1 MLEKPV
7 LPGCGPDLYPPTQRW
22 IVHRLVRRSFILG
35 AAAIA
40 LARIPAKASGPAPQ
54 RRGHVRIGWSG
65 TSCEAA
71 TYVAYEKGFFARE
84 GLDVELVR
92 LRDPLTATEAIH
104 SGAIDAVS
112 SLLYTWLGPIERGL
126 DARLTAGLHGGCV
139 RLVAAARSPIRDLG
153 DVKGAT
159 IATDHIGDPAMSFF
173 SSLLRRREID
183 PARDVHWQ
191 SYRPTNFAAAL
202 ERGAVQVVAA
212 RDPAGFDLLR
222 SGSARAITDQLAA
235 GVFYCDRG
243 ISHSHNCYVV
253 IRGALVRERP
263 RVAAALTW
271 AWRDA
276 TRWVGEH
283 VAEAARIT
291 VDKKY
296 VSGDAASTAA
306 ILSTY
311 GWHPS
316 ADLAFEEIEL
326 TARDFKR
333 AGLLDRSTDPED
345 LAERVYADILKTVDG

>member
-1 MLEKPV
+1 MVSGSGPNVRSKRRRIVQRLE
-7 LPGCGPDLYPPTQRW
+7 
-22 IVHRLVRRSFILG
+22 RRSFILG
-35 AAAIA
+35 AAAVA
-40 LARIPAKASGPAPQ
+40 LARVPAEASDLTPQ
-54 RRGHVRIGWSG
+54 RRGVGVGGNVRIGWSG
-65 TSCEAA
+65 MSCEAA

-84 GLDVELVR
+84 GLNVELVR
-92 LRDPLTATEAIH
+92 LRDPLAATEAIR

-112 SLLYTWLGPIERGL
+112 SLLYTWLRPIERGL

-139 RLVAAARSPIRDLG
+139 RLVAAVRSPIRELG

-159 IATDHIGDPAMSFF
+159 IATDRIDGPAMSFF
-173 SSLLRRREID
+173 SSLLRKREID
-183 PARDVHWQ
+183 PVRGVRWRSFRSTD
-191 SYRPTNFAAAL
+191 FAAAL
-202 ERGAVQVVAA
+202 EGGAAQVVAA